1 MKKLIIIL
9 LCIQFYVLSA
19 ADGDQLDLGNVVIQG
34 ETESLEDTLSSDRNL
49 EEYCI
54 ISSTE
59 QFEYR
64 AYYSPMIVEQPII
77 YPVQKRTALQ
87 FKGGMEN
94 YTGAKGVISF
104 GDIWNFSADLFNR
117 KRADN
122 WKESTYSLQ
131 WQPEVNE
138 HKVTIDFS
146 NKEFTSEAGETKI
159 TGGYVSYMRD
169 DLVISQIPEFSWD
182 IDLKSVY
189 NKLTQLQD
197 SASDFDINSKIGIK
211 YNNYNGNLSV
221 NLLKQKVSGYVD
233 AGISGLKLFDEIGF
247 WCAFDKDGVYP
258 SIKFNSKIS
267 IIKNLGIR
275 FENNPIITTNS
286 RIDGFNDNLLQDIFP
301 GDSQTKKIL
310 NSFITLESDY
320 FLPIS
325 IYHNASIERD
335 HLMYSENVAD
345 SNGYYQ
351 QDNIDCL
358 IHKVG
363 LKAAYEYGDITAT
376 QNVEYKT
383 SEEQLYFEPLLVTST
398 KLEYNKNLYR
408 IGVDLKLLS
417 GGEDD
422 EEKDLDNTF
431 MMDVSALYY
440 LRDNIS
446 ILADVRNLFNQK
458 YKKYNNYVT
467 EELQLI
473 FGVKMTF

>member
-19 ADGDQLDLGNVVIQG
+19 VDGDQLDLGNVVIQG

-64 AYYSPMIVEQPII
+64 AYYSPMIVEQPIT

-94 YTGAKGVISF
+94 FTGAKGVISF

-131 WQPEVNE
+131 WQPEINE
-138 HKVTIDFS
+138 HEVMIDFS
-146 NKEFTSEAGETKI
+146 NKEFAYKTDETKI
-159 TGGYVSYMRD
+159 TGGYVSYMREG
-169 DLVISQIPEFSWD
+169 LVISQIPEFSWD
-182 IDLKSVY
+182 IDLKSAY
-189 NKLTQLQD
+189 NKFTQLQD
-197 SASDFDINSKIGIK
+197 SATDFDINSKIGIK

-221 NLLKQKVSGYVD
+221 NLLKQKVSGYFD
-233 AGISGLKLFDEIGF
+233 TGITGLKFIDEIGF
-247 WCAFDKDGVYP
+247 WFAYDEDGVYP

-267 IIKNLGIR
+267 LIKNLGIR
-275 FENNPIITTNS
+275 FENKPTISILS
-286 RIDGFNDNLLQDIFP
+286 RADGFNDNLLQDIFP

-325 IYHNASIERD
+325 IYHNASIERE
-335 HLMYSENVAD
+335 HLIYFENVAD
-345 SNGYYQ
+345 SNGFYKQ
-351 QDNIDCL
+351 ENIDCL
-358 IHKVG
+358 IHKIGFKV
-363 LKAAYEYGDITAT
+363 AYEYGNITAT
-376 QNVEYKT
+376 QNIEYKT
-383 SEEQLYFEPLLVTST
+383 SEEQLYFEPLFISST
-398 KLEYNKNLYR
+398 KIEYNKNLYS

-417 GGEDD
+417 GGED
-422 EEKDLDNTF
+422 ETGKDLDNTF
-431 MMDVSALYY
+431 LMDVSALYN

-446 ILADVRNLFNQK
+446 ILAEARNLFNQK
-458 YKKYNNYVT
+458 YKKYNNYVA